1 MSESSLCHVS
11 YSFQSLVW
19 FHLSPPNLVTLF
31 FIWIFFLRFL
41 CVLLSVLL
49 TSSCPPL
56 TRPHVHPGKS
66 NPYCEV
72 TMGAQIFTSRT
83 LNDTLNPKWN
93 FNCQFHIKDVYQDV
107 LCITVFEKDQ
117 FSPDGQSPAHIFP
130 FPCLPS
136 LGLHLF
142 PLSTTILSSVK
153 TQLRCSPCVSAHLR
167 LSGSDRGARGNHKE
181 RVGKQGSSDTSSS
194 APWGSYR
201 GSVDPPRPAAL
212 WQQIAAVDELKYS
225 WGLLPTRSKEDVFL
239 LLSKGIRKAAVWTL
253 NQIQMDPLQP
263 AQCRPDV

>member
-1 MSESSLCHVS
+1 MTSFKLLWSSPVLKDVRDLSVSCILHFSFTRFVSFFTTQLSES
-11 YSFQSLVW
+11 
-19 FHLSPPNLVTLF
+19 F
-31 FIWIFFLRFL
+31 FILIFLSCFL

-56 TRPHVHPGKS
+56 TCLHVHPPGKS

-83 LNDTLNPKWN
+83 INDTLNPKWN

-136 LGLHLF
+136 LRLHSF
-142 PLSTTILSSVK
+142 PLSATILSSVK
-153 TQLRCSPCVSAHLR
+153 TQLRCSSCVSAHLR
-167 LSGSDRGARGNHKE
+167 LSGSDRGTRGNHKE
-181 RVGKQGSSDTSSS
+181 RAGKQGSGDTSSS
-194 APWGSYR
+194 AP
-201 GSVDPPRPAAL
+201 
-212 WQQIAAVDELKYS
+212 
-225 WGLLPTRSKEDVFL
+225 
-239 LLSKGIRKAAVWTL
+239 
-253 NQIQMDPLQP
+253 
-263 AQCRPDV
+263 